1 MKQGRNPHLLQSK
14 EWANSRLR
22 FGIKALQGKAGFLD
36 FDNAVSEAVSIRWA
50 LANAGMWWQ
59 SKKLDEWIHVTR
71 KKGDFLI

>member
-1 MKQGRNPHLLQSK
+1 MKQGRRSHLLPSN
-14 EWANSRLR
+14 EWANSRLC
-22 FGIKALQGKAGFLD
+22 FGIKLLQGKAGFSD

-59 SKKLDEWIHVTR
+59 AKKLDEWINVTK